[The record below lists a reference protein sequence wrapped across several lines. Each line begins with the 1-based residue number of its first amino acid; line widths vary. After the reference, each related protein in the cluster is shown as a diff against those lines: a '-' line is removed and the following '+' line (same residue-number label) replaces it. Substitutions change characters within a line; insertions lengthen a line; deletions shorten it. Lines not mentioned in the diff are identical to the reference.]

1 MACRILV
8 LQSGIEPE
16 PLQWKQ
22 GVLTTG
28 PTENSL
34 LRPFLYESQKDDF
47 FVFWVL
53 ILSLENKITTT
64 NTQRVC
70 LCCVFLEHDQKM
82 FLFLVVVVSFTSIS
96 FTFLLYFCIYFSFYC
111 ILYSQEIC
119 VYKNHVDILFL
130 PLLDS

>member
-53 ILSLENKITTT
+53 HIIPGKQNNNNEYTKG
-64 NTQRVC
+64 
-70 LCCVFLEHDQKM
+70 
-82 FLFLVVVVSFTSIS
+82 VSVLYIS
-96 FTFLLYFCIYFSFYC
+96 
-111 ILYSQEIC
+111 
-119 VYKNHVDILFL
+119 
-130 PLLDS
+130 

>member
-70 LCCVFLEHDQKM
+70 LCCVFLEHD
-82 FLFLVVVVSFTSIS
+82 
-96 FTFLLYFCIYFSFYC
+96 
-111 ILYSQEIC
+111 
-119 VYKNHVDILFL
+119 
-130 PLLDS
+130 